1 MTAPLLLPA
10 ENIPQ
15 IEVQYRHRR
24 AAVTFIFSLNKKGLF
39 LSKQSLFVY
48 PVLIDKH
55 KNIFVQAKRISNLD
69 AESYPDQKI
78 PSAHEPAEINSP
90 GKMPKSPTFGRF
102 SAYAPD
108 VYVPILPVEDGP
120 QMMLFTVRISLSTA
134 LQFVLYRFA
143 TSGYTH
149 FVTSKSRSGFS
160 THSDTA

>member
-90 GKMPKSPTFGRF
+90 GKMPKSPTFGHF

-120 QMMLFTVRISLSTA
+120 PA
-134 LQFVLYRFA
+134 
-143 TSGYTH
+143 
-149 FVTSKSRSGFS
+149 K
-160 THSDTA
+160 